1 MKGEENIYDHINIF
15 LQIATIPPNVR
26 TSFYCRCT
34 LLYKTSSI
42 VGKRHLF
49 ITYVLTKYVLC
60 LTLYF
65 LPSL

>member
-15 LQIATIPPNVR
+15 VQIATIPPNVR

-34 LLYKTSSI
+34 LLYITSSI

-49 ITYVLTKYVLC
+49 ITYVLT
-60 LTLYF
+60 
-65 LPSL
+65 